1 MKKKT
6 KVPNIVRGG
15 IAVPLGNNYYY
26 MTGRKHEAGGIDI
39 GKNARTGL
47 EVEDGEVMHIG
58 KNEIKVFS
66 AQPFLNGKS
75 PAQRVMQ
82 GDNPD
87 NIFNAQERFKKRNK
101 LNDDGTKKKR
111 MGGKNRKHNDNL
123 KSELKATNKY
133 RAGGLYS
140 VTSNGKTK
148 LYQFPSTG
156 NKIKAPFGTNLTLE
170 KPKDILGIYRPF
182 NIDGSI
188 NPFYNPTIDGERRLR
203 EFRRNTNFN
212 DDGTFNLKSY
222 LDKQKENN
230 DPFKL
235 KSINIAKNSNSNSN
249 SNNDSDDVK
258 LPKYTKKDYWLDGLG
273 LTSNLVGSVLANKAT
288 NRAIDEMIAPVA
300 PTAPI
305 NKRAAKL
312 KTRININPQLAKMAE
327 SVAAYERDVDNNT
340 ASSQVAL
347 SRKQQARVNAIL
359 MANEL
364 YADKEN
370 KETSLINQ
378 DRLNQQTVTNS
389 NVDAYND
396 YLNRV
401 NTYKNAKVAFEN
413 DRIAKKADNA
423 IGLLNNINLAVQDV
437 INKKF
442 KRRSENQTIAAMA
455 LANPNLPIELLY
467 AQGLVNK
474 RTYNVYKKAY
484 RNKKKNE

>member
-15 IAVPLGNNYYY
+15 TAVPLGNNYYY
-26 MTGRKHEAGGIDI
+26 MTGRKHETGGIDI
-39 GKNARTGL
+39 GKNPRTGL

-75 PAQRVMQ
+75 PAQRVIQ
-82 GDNPD
+82 GDNP
-87 NIFNAQERFKKRNK
+87 NAVFNAQESFKKRNK
-101 LNDDGTKKKR
+101 INDDGTKKKR
-111 MGGKNRKHNDNL
+111 MGGKSRNNNDNL
-123 KSELKATNKY
+123 RSELRTTRKY

-140 VTSNGKTK
+140 VTSNGVTK
-148 LYQFPSTG
+148 LHPFPSTG
-156 NKIKAPFGTNLTLE
+156 KYKKAPYGTNFTIKE
-170 KPKDILGIYRPF
+170 PKDVLGIYRPF

-188 NPFYNPTIDGERRLR
+188 NPFYNSTLDRERHLK
-203 EFRRNTNFN
+203 EFRRATNIN

-235 KSINIAKNSNSNSN
+235 KSIDITKGFN
-249 SNNDSDDVK
+249 SNNNSDNNPEDVK
-258 LPKYTKKDYWLDGLG
+258 LPKYTKKDYWLNGLG
-273 LTSNLVGSVLANKAT
+273 LTSNIVGSIIANKAT
-288 NRAIDEMIAPVA
+288 NKAIDEMIAPIA

-305 NKRAAKL
+305 NKRATKL
-312 KTRININPQLAKMAE
+312 KTRININPQLTKMAE
-327 SVAAYERDVDNNT
+327 SIAAYEKEVDNNT
-340 ASSQVAL
+340 TSSQVAL
-347 SRKQQARVNAIL
+347 SRKQQARTNAIL

-389 NVDAYND
+389 NVDAYNE
-396 YLNRV
+396 YLDKV

-413 DRIAKKADNA
+413 DRITKKADNT

-437 INKKF
+437 IDRSF
-442 KRRSENQTIAAMA
+442 KRRNENQTIAAMA

-474 RTYNVYKKAY
+474 RTYDIYKKAY
-484 RNKKKNE
+484 RNKKD